1 MCNALDVATRTDVA
15 DVPGR
20 ATHVGCNHQ
29 VPGLECLTEHTI
41 GRGKPCTTRMSPCLA
56 HSRKFPN
63 LVAKSGYPRPVR
75 TTPGAHSGN
84 LSSLHAAIISTMP
97 MMMHSTVQCGTV
109 PEPLKDACVQR
120 HVGFCPAASA
130 PTQTPYAHSFSTT
143 NTNRA
148 APSLLFDNPCL

>member
-56 HSRKFPN
+56 HSCKFPN

-84 LSSLHAAIISTMP
+84 LSSLHAAIVSTMP
-97 MMMHSTVQCGTV
+97 MMMHSTVQCGTRAV
-109 PEPLKDACVQR
+109 ERCLR
-120 HVGFCPAASA
+120 PAPCWILPSSKR
-130 PTQTPYAHSFSTT
+130 THT
-143 NTNRA
+143 NTLRTFFFHHQHKSRRPKLA
-148 APSLLFDNPCL
+148 V